1 MATIKKQGSF
11 TAEKLY
17 LTSLRAA
24 TGRSL
29 LWAKVFG
36 SVHAIALI
44 AQMGIFAWL
53 VHNVLAGARL
63 EMLWPLIGFAVFAI
77 GTRVATSALQHYF
90 SHNTAEQAQ
99 NAARNGLL
107 RFWQQQM
114 GTGNWQHLRDAS
126 AANDIVE
133 PIANLAGYYGRYLPQ
148 IWLAVWQPL
157 VILIVV
163 FYLNWLAGLFLLIS
177 APLIPIFMALVGM
190 GAERIHQ
197 QHAISVQRLASLFID
212 RVRNLTLLFLLRK
225 IPSAQQQVAS
235 ASDEYRQLNMKTL
248 KVAFLSSAV
257 LEFFAAIAIA
267 AIAIYIGFSLL
278 GYYEVG
284 PGSQLTLFSG
294 LFILLLAP
302 EFFQPL
308 RILSQFYHDRAA
320 ALGAASILCRQYEP
334 TAKATASA
342 PSVTNAAQ
350 AVAINT
356 TKPDAIKAE
365 QPLLAT
371 SAFTFNYAQRQ
382 QNLAIPPL
390 QLQVGETLLIK
401 GPSGAG
407 KSTVLQLIA
416 GLLPGMAGNL
426 SQHPLAYLPQTAW
439 LMHGSIR
446 DNLQLFAI
454 ADESALLR
462 VLEQMGLLALI
473 ARLPQGLD
481 TVIGENGAGVSGGEA
496 KRLTLARWLIALRA
510 GLQPQ
515 LILLDEPSAALDDE
529 SAMYIVRTVQ
539 YLQEQGMSM
548 VIATHSSHFDSL
560 AQRTVEM
567 LAIAES
573 NASAK
578 EQPYVS

>member
-1 MATIKKQGSF
+1 MATINKQSSF
-11 TAEKLY
+11 TAEKHY

-36 SVHAIALI
+36 SVHAIALV
-44 AQMGIFAWL
+44 AQMGLFAWL
-53 VHNVLAGARL
+53 VHSVLAGARINV
-63 EMLWPLIGFAVFAI
+63 LWPFIMLAMVAI
-77 GTRVATSALQHYF
+77 STRVASSALQHYF

-114 GTGNWQHLRDAS
+114 HGGNWQHLRNAS

-133 PIANLAGYYGRYLPQ
+133 PVANLAGYYGRYLPQ
-148 IWLAVWQPL
+148 MWLAVWQPM
-157 VILIVV
+157 VILFVV

-225 IPSAQQQVAS
+225 ITSAQQQVAS

-308 RILSQFYHDRAA
+308 RTLSQFYHDRAA

-334 TAKATASA
+334 PAKSDASTT
-342 PSVTNAAQ
+342 SAAQ
-350 AVAINT
+350 TVAIET
-356 TKPDAIKAE
+356 TKPDTVKAD

-382 QNLAIPPL
+382 QHMQIPAL
-390 QLQVGETLLIK
+390 QLDAGETLLLK

-416 GLLPGMAGNL
+416 GLLPGMEGNL
-426 SQHPLAYLPQTAW
+426 SRVPLAYVPQSAW
-439 LMHGSIR
+439 LIHGSIR
-446 DNLQLFAI
+446 DNLQLFAVV
-454 ADESALLR
+454 DETLLMQI
-462 VLEQMGLLALI
+462 LEQMGLLPLI
-473 ARLPQGLD
+473 ERLPQGID
-481 TVIGENGAGVSGGEA
+481 TIIGENGAGVSGGEA
-496 KRLTLARWLIALRA
+496 KRLTLARWLVALRS
-510 GLQPQ
+510 GLQPR

-529 SAMYIVRTVQ
+529 SALYIVRTVQ
-539 YLQEQGMSM
+539 YLQEQGMGM
-548 VIATHSSHFDSL
+548 VIATHSDHFDSL
-560 AQRTVEM
+560 AQRTVNM
-567 LAIAES
+567 LAIVNH
-573 NASAK
+573 NAATK
-578 EQPYVS
+578 EQPHVS

>member
-11 TAEKLY
+11 AAEKHY

-36 SVHAIALI
+36 SVHAIALV

-53 VHNVLAGARL
+53 VHSVLAGARIDV
-63 EMLWPLIGFAVFAI
+63 LWPFIGLAVFAI
-77 GTRVATSALQHYF
+77 GTRVATNALQHYF

-114 GTGNWQHLRDAS
+114 GSGNWQHLRDAS

-133 PIANLAGYYGRYLPQ
+133 PVANLAGYYGRYLPQ
-148 IWLAVWQPL
+148 IWLAAWQPL

-308 RILSQFYHDRAA
+308 RTLSQFYHDRAA

-334 TAKATASA
+334 AANASAASVKAAAKAVA
-342 PSVTNAAQ
+342 VDTN
-350 AVAINT
+350 
-356 TKPDAIKAE
+356 KLDAIKVE

-382 QNLAIPPL
+382 QHLQIPAL
-390 QLQVGETLLIK
+390 QLHAGETLLLK

-416 GLLPGMAGNL
+416 GLLPGMQGNL
-426 SQHPLAYLPQTAW
+426 NQSPLAYVPQSAW
-439 LMHGSIR
+439 LIHGSIR
-446 DNLQLFAI
+446 ENLQLFAI
-454 ADESALLR
+454 ADEALLMQI
-462 VLEQMGLLALI
+462 LEQMGLIPLI
-473 ARLPQGLD
+473 ERLPQGID

-496 KRLTLARWLIALRA
+496 KRLTLARWLFALRS
-510 GLQPQ
+510 GLQPR

-529 SAMYIVRTVQ
+529 SALYIVRTVQ

-548 VIATHSSHFDSL
+548 VIATHSDHFDSV
-560 AQRTVEM
+560 AQRTVHM
-567 LAIAES
+567 LASAEH
-573 NASAK
+573 NAAAK